1 MVRVS
6 IELPAC
12 GCSVQNKV
20 LKPLYLSDA
29 YPLENTSNVPT
40 AYISHEYPL
49 AAVPATYDACLRGMH
64 LLRNE
69 RNKEAIDRSI
79 AYFEAAPLTPVGDDR
94 TLHIR

>member
-1 MVRVS
+1 
-6 IELPAC
+6 
-12 GCSVQNKV
+12 
-20 LKPLYLSDA
+20 
-29 YPLENTSNVPT
+29 
-40 AYISHEYPL
+40 
-49 AAVPATYDACLRGMH
+49 VPATYDACLRGMH